1 MICGKGLSCFRIFKL
16 IASDFRRGTRKMHR
30 GGQNLG
36 RHRPNEQDCE
46 RYKTKTLLHNNLY
59 IGLQTKPTIL

>member
-1 MICGKGLSCFRIFKL
+1 
-16 IASDFRRGTRKMHR
+16 MHR

-59 IGLQTKPTIL
+59 IGLQTKTTIP